1 MIDSEKNIEYWK
13 RMGNKYKKRR
23 RNWRNEKKTYI
34 SMFLLFMCNF
44 IFKLEEISII
54 KKKVSTL

>member
-1 MIDSEKNIEYWK
+1 MPEEEGDK
-13 RMGNKYKKRR
+13 
-23 RNWRNEKKTYI
+23 KKTYI

-54 KKKVSTL
+54 KKGVFTL